1 MGRLT
6 TWSRRVQRK
15 VSDVCGVK
23 IENKFSTS
31 NMRSYTKAKVEKSMV
46 YMDNKNLK
54 RRERAWDVKNLMSEA
69 KIGCGAGGKDD
80 K

>member
-15 VSDVCGVK
+15 ASDVCGVK
-23 IENKFSTS
+23 IEDKFSTS
-31 NMRSYTKAKVEKSMV
+31 NMRSYMTSTKVEKLMV

-54 RRERAWDVKNLMSEA
+54 IK
-69 KIGCGAGGKDD
+69 
-80 K
+80 